1 MSIEL
6 FAIGS
11 SGLALVAV
19 ILMVATRTDDAPTQD
34 LPRPDPKSAA
44 RKSR

>member
-11 SGLALVAV
+11 SGLALVALV
-19 ILMVATRTDDAPTQD
+19 LMVASRTETVTLDRQQT
-34 LPRPDPKSAA
+34 PR
-44 RKSR
+44 RR

>member
-19 ILMVATRTDDAPTQD
+19 ILMVATRTGDTPNHD
-34 LPRPDPKSAA
+34 LPRHDPKNAA

>member
-19 ILMVATRTDDAPTQD
+19 MLMVVTRADVPVPSEAKKDRSDA
-34 LPRPDPKSAA
+34 
-44 RKSR
+44 

>member
-11 SGLALVAV
+11 SGLALAALVV
-19 ILMVATRTDDAPTQD
+19 MVVTRRDVSLAEKDGAENG
-34 LPRPDPKSAA
+34 RV
-44 RKSR
+44 

>member
-11 SGLALVAV
+11 SGLALVV
-19 ILMVATRTDDAPTQD
+19 VVLMVLSNTDSVPLEDAQKLRDRT
-34 LPRPDPKSAA
+34 PRS
-44 RKSR
+44 